1 MRRALRNGAWTLAMV
16 GLVVCGTLTA
26 CEDEGVPL
34 GPEAGIDAA
43 GIDAAGV
50 DVGPDA
56 AKPDAAKPDAAKPD
70 AAKPD
75 APKPDASA
83 GDAAVDAPGED
94 AAMLDAASA
103 AYKDL
108 EWVHSSYQGGFNPH
122 TTTSKLKAGALDLQ
136 TSSLAGGVTKTC
148 KVALTVQQLA
158 TLLVE
163 AGKVSWSAVKPN
175 YTGAGCSYPGDS
187 GELKITLI
195 PKQGAST
202 TVGTKWCVGGGKP
215 SGLPAD
221 LVVFLAAVDKL
232 HAAACP

>member
-1 MRRALRNGAWTLAMV
+1 MRRALRNGAWTLALV
-16 GLVVCGTLTA
+16 GLVVCGALTA

-34 GPEAGIDAA
+34 GPETGIDAA

-50 DVGPDA
+50 DMGPDA
-56 AKPDAAKPDAAKPD
+56 AKPDAGKPDAAKPD
-70 AAKPD
+70 A
-75 APKPDASA
+75 SA
-83 GDAAVDAPGED
+83 GDTAVDAPSEDAAKPD